1 MSSARNAAVDSNPI
15 LLSSQEV
22 DSRCSCLWCVEKR
35 RCSSDGEKRV
45 WFLPNASKQ
54 RRMTNTRIKS
64 LICFGRERMSV
75 PNAKPS
81 FCETNTVMRYYKS
94 SSGMRVVSSSP
105 FLSFAS
111 RLSTRRSS
119 RLTFSYAS
127 APLPPSTCSCC
138 CAFHILCSITLIC
151 FSSSAIC
158 PTLASLPAPFAS
170 FVSIGFFIGS
180 SDSGF
185 GALLPPND
193 PVQIGAFYASRPR
206 HTSTGT
212 AGIAGASVA
221 GSSFV
226 CRMMSCTLY
235 PRWRRPRGSLH
246 TLAAASL
253 DDTVWVVV
261 LEVSAGS
268 RSNMETLRRRRVGV
282 CAAAVL

>member
-1 MSSARNAAVDSNPI
+1 
-15 LLSSQEV
+15 
-22 DSRCSCLWCVEKR
+22 
-35 RCSSDGEKRV
+35 
-45 WFLPNASKQ
+45 
-54 RRMTNTRIKS
+54 
-64 LICFGRERMSV
+64 MSV

-246 TLAAASL
+246 TLVAASL

-282 CAAAVL
+282 CAAAVLWIMLRWPGQEGAGGSGCRGELSESWEGDCISSRQKGERGMERGGEEREDLSTVRLQRFFS